1 MEQLLFWHL
10 ILITILGSFSVFD
23 KPQCPLCHTR
33 LVVCYPSKQSIL
45 KIYLKKLTK
54 PYSLEQFSEQIFV
67 GKSKLSDPSKQ
78 FKQRFSSSYAN
89 EDSNYK

>member
-10 ILITILGSFSVFD
+10 ILITILGSFSVFN
-23 KPQCPLCHTR
+23 KPQCSLCHTR
-33 LVVCYPSKQSIL
+33 LVMCYPSKQSIL

-67 GKSKLSDPSKQ
+67 EQPKLSHPSKQ
-78 FKQRFSSSYAN
+78 SEQRFTSS
-89 EDSNYK
+89 

>member
-23 KPQCPLCHTR
+23 KPQCSLCHTR
-33 LVVCYPSKQSIL
+33 LVACYPRKQSIL

-67 GKSKLSDPSKQ
+67 GKPKLSDLSKQ
-78 FKQRFSSSYAN
+78 SKQRFTSS
-89 EDSNYK
+89 

>member
-33 LVVCYPSKQSIL
+33 LVVCYPGKQSIF
-45 KIYLKKLTK
+45 KINFKKLIK

-67 GKSKLSDPSKQ
+67 EQPKLSHPSKQ
-78 FKQRFSSSYAN
+78 SEQRFTSS
-89 EDSNYK
+89 